1 MLLPLA
7 DDGRIT
13 RRECR
18 EFLLMLMRKLMD
30 DEDEE
35 DSAGLYSDEEGE
47 AVEEERENE
56 LAKAEEDPA
65 P

>member
-1 MLLPLA
+1 
-7 DDGRIT
+7 
-13 RRECR
+13 
-18 EFLLMLMRKLMD
+18 MD